1 MSNIVMEIPSKH
13 KPTNKTT
20 TKERKKMNNETNKT
34 NNGTDKINIATLSR
48 QLHDHCAK
56 TNNLVQESEHEA
68 PSQLE
73 TRWGAVDLSE
83 REYYEL
89 LDLYKEKGGLLSL
102 IKAIAHMESLDA
114 SREIAHE
121 LDKLILQAEKIDKA
135 SDKYWV
141 SNKKKNCPKE

>member
-1 MSNIVMEIPSKH
+1 M
-13 KPTNKTT
+13 
-20 TKERKKMNNETNKT
+20 
-34 NNGTDKINIATLSR
+34 
-48 QLHDHCAK
+48 
-56 TNNLVQESEHEA
+56 QESEHEA

-135 SDKYWV
+135 SDKYWGIEQEEKL
-141 SNKKKNCPKE
+141 S